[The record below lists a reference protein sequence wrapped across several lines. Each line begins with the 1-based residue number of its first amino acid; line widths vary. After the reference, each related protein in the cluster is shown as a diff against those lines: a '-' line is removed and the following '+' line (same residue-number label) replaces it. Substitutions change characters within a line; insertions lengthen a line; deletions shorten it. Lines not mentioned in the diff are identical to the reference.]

1 MSSMKDI
8 WYGLHVATYGNT
20 FNQIKNKC
28 QQAEKHD
35 YDLFTIV
42 DHLMNEFHPWQG
54 PHPPEWWTTLSG
66 LAAVTKKIKLA
77 PLVACY
83 KYRHPTMHAKMV
95 TTLDHISNG
104 RAIFGIGAG
113 WHQEE
118 FKGYFGEYPSNRERL
133 TGLRETVEICKAM
146 FREEISS
153 YDGKLYKVDNVLN
166 SPLPLQ
172 KPLPIL
178 IGGGGEKVTLKIA
191 AKHADMT
198 HFFAPAMNDQET
210 LKRKLRALRRHC
222 DRVGRDYD
230 EIRKGTWLV
239 LAVDET
245 MEGALVKR
253 KKTAYLFGISESVMD
268 YFQHICGTYEMAIE
282 RVREY
287 IELGFDMITFVIV
300 PEPTSAEIE
309 HVAKKIINQI

>member
-1 MSSMKDI
+1 MKDI

-28 QQAEKHD
+28 QEAEKQG

-54 PHPPEWWTTLSG
+54 PHPPECWTTLSG
-66 LAAVTKKIKLA
+66 LAAVTSKIKLA

-83 KYRHPTMHAKMV
+83 RYRHPTMHAKMV

-104 RAIFGIGAG
+104 RALFGIGAG

-118 FKGYFGEYPSNRERL
+118 FKGYFGEYPSNKERL
-133 TGLRETVEICKAM
+133 TGLRETVEICKNM
-146 FREEISS
+146 FSKEISS
-153 YDGKLYKVDNVLN
+153 YSGELYKVDKVLN
-166 SPLPLQ
+166 SPLPVQ
-172 KPLPIL
+172 DPLPIL

-198 HFFAPAMNDQET
+198 HFFAPAMNDQVT
-210 LKRKLRALRRHC
+210 LKRKLGALRRHC
-222 DRVGRDYD
+222 DRVDRNFG

-239 LAVDET
+239 LTVDET
-245 MEGALVKR
+245 IEGAEDKKR
-253 KKTAYLFGISESVMD
+253 KTAELFGISESTMD
-268 YFQHICGTYEMAIE
+268 YFQHLCGTPEMAVD

-287 IELGFDMITFVIV
+287 IDLGFEMITFVIT
-300 PEPTSAEIE
+300 PDPTADEINF
-309 HVAKKIINQI
+309 VAKKIINQI